1 MIWFS
6 KPCDQDRFNATLY
19 ELLHMKFSGT
29 VAMRGDWDAYDALD
43 YLERR
48 LKIRVLPT
56 LRDDGSVCYFND
68 KYVIFMDDR
77 VMVTNVHH
85 EITKLQA

>member
-1 MIWFS
+1 
-6 KPCDQDRFNATLY
+6 
-19 ELLHMKFSGT
+19 
-29 VAMRGDWDAYDALD
+29 MRGDWDAYDALD

-56 LRDDGSVCYFND
+56 LRDDGSVFYFND